1 MAATKLLSVT
11 LQHNQSDLTQ
21 TPNRN
26 IVYRNNVILLSESQY
41 LDLLSRLPS
50 EYNSDVDKLLKFD
63 VVKKD
68 DGSVAYDITMEK
80 YVFDFKYRLN
90 KWKTYKKTNYTTEE
104 ADQLYSIIIGL
115 YNEILISNSSD
126 FYDEIMSKIQ
136 YYPLTALSMKRMRDE
151 LLKDSDLY
159 MIPDYPISD
168 EDREKWRIYRQELRD
183 LTEQEGWPSILDV
196 RLPVAPLPKSQFNIV
211 NKYTSTT
218 PETAAEFGI
227 VALEDKA
234 RNLISSFTTV
244 QFKLSVLSAMNTM
257 KIPVFDGNLSPADLA
272 SRIDYIKQ
280 MISVTSDDYFRT
292 HLDLDSE
299 STPEYAKYESA
310 IDHINSK
317 IADINAKLNE
327 IDAGFTVEDLVNDLI
342 AKSELDSVAA
352 ALVEEL

>member
-11 LQHNQSDLTQ
+11 LQHNLSDLTQ
-21 TPNRN
+21 TPNRV
-26 IVYRNNVILLSESQY
+26 IAYRNNAILLKESQY

-50 EYNSDVDKLLKFD
+50 GYNNDVDKLLKFD

-90 KWKTYKKTNYTTEE
+90 KWKHYKKTNYTTEE
-104 ADQLYSIIIGL
+104 AEQLYSTIIQL

-126 FYDEIMSKIQ
+126 FYDEVMSKIQ
-136 YYPLTALSMKRMRDE
+136 YYPLTAVSLKAMRDE
-151 LLKDSDLY
+151 LLKDSDVY

-183 LTEQEGWPSILDV
+183 LTEQEGWPSVLDV
-196 RLPVAPLPKSQFNIV
+196 QLPVAPLAKSQLDIIS
-211 NKYTSTT
+211 KYTSTS

-227 VALEDKA
+227 AALEGKA
-234 RNLISSFTTV
+234 KSLISAFTTV

-257 KIPVFDGNLSPADLA
+257 KVPVFDGNISPADLA
-272 SRIDYIKQ
+272 SKLDYIKQ
-280 MISVTSDDYFRT
+280 MISVTSDEYFQT
-292 HLDLDSE
+292 HIDLDTDL
-299 STPEYAKYESA
+299 TPEYAKYETA
-310 IDHINSK
+310 IDHINAK
-317 IADINAKLNE
+317 IANINAKLNE